1 MNVTRV
7 THYIE
12 AISQWTGIALI
23 VTAFVKLPVMIAGI
37 IAVCI
42 VVLHLLFISLLSK
55 FDGRYLGKL
64 QAVQDK
70 VEKADNQ
77 IRDYC
82 RNWVSEDQMHL
93 TKEQVLRDRGLLMLD
108 WLDVNPGKTRVDFQ
122 KYFDHRLECAI
133 NKVIYTYPEELI
145 KDEKT
150 A

>member
-23 VTAFVKLPVMIAGI
+23 VTAFVKLPVMTAGI

-55 FDGRYLGKL
+55 FDDRYLGKL

-77 IRDYC
+77 IREYC
-82 RNWVSEDQMHL
+82 KNWISKDQLHL
-93 TKEQVLRDRGLLMLD
+93 TKEQVQRDRELLMLD
-108 WLDVNPGKTRVDFQ
+108 WLDVNPGETRVDFQ

-133 NKVIYTYPEELI
+133 NCVVYSYPEELVAPS
-145 KDEKT
+145 KS